1 MKKGYCI
8 ICKKGLKR
16 DIGKPIHRKCWLMM
30 RDFDERYLDCL
41 FCVNKQDATPAK
53 SISVKPVDNT
63 ESDFLNDAI
72 EELNDEI
79 MEKKPLSY
87 DLDDSVSYEID
98 IGGNTIEI

>member
-1 MKKGYCI
+1 M
-8 ICKKGLKR
+8 
-16 DIGKPIHRKCWLMM
+16 
-30 RDFDERYLDCL
+30 
-41 FCVNKQDATPAK
+41 NKQDITPAK

-79 MEKKPLSY
+79 MEKKPLNY